1 MTESRYSFLSHLE
14 CSRTGA
20 QYDAAVLQGL
30 STAGAPLLAR
40 YDLEAAAERFTPAA
54 LRSRPFDLWRYHEV
68 LPIRSPRHT
77 VRLGEGGTPLT
88 PAPRLGAAIGLSDL
102 HIKDEGQNP
111 TGSFKDRGLA
121 MAVSS
126 ASQFG
131 VAGVALPSAG
141 NAGGAAAAYAAR
153 AGMECLVA
161 VPNDCP
167 AVNRVEAIVYG
178 ADVHLVDG
186 LISDAGRLVARL
198 APERGLFDVSTLKE
212 PFRIE
217 GKKTMGY
224 ELFEQ
229 LGRLPDLILYPTGG
243 GTGLI
248 GMWKAFG
255 EMEALGW
262 IGSERPRMV
271 AVQAEGC
278 APIPKAFDEGAEDS
292 VMWEGAQTIAG
303 GMRVPKALGDFLI
316 LEAVR
321 ESGGCALAVSDAELM
336 GDALRIASTEGIHA
350 APEGGACLSAL
361 CRLIEAGEVE
371 ADETVVL
378 FNTGTGAKYLEAFA
392 MD

>member
-1 MTESRYSFLSHLE
+1 MTEARYSFLSHLE

-20 QYDAAVLQGL
+20 RHDAGILQGL
-30 STAGAPLLAR
+30 SSAGAPLLAR
-40 YDLEAAAERFTPAA
+40 YDLEAAARVFTPETI
-54 LRSRPFDLWRYHEV
+54 RDRPFDLWRYREV

-88 PAPRLGAAIGLSDL
+88 AAPRLGAAIGLSDL

-131 VAGVALPSAG
+131 VTGVALPSAG

-161 VPNDCP
+161 VPTDCP
-167 AVNRVEAIVYG
+167 KVNRVEAFVYG

-186 LISDAGRLVARL
+186 LISDAGQLVARL

-229 LGRLPDLILYPTGG
+229 LGKLPDLIIYPTGG

-248 GMWKAFG
+248 GMWKAFA

-262 IGSERPRMV
+262 VGSERPRMI

-278 APIPKAFDEGAEDS
+278 APIPKAFEEGAEES
-292 VMWEGAQTIAG
+292 VMCEGAHTIAA

-321 ESGGCALAVSDAELM
+321 ESGGRAIAVSDAELM

-350 APEGGACLSAL
+350 CPEGGACLSAL
-361 CRLIEAGEVE
+361 CRMIEAGEVE

-392 MD
+392 ME